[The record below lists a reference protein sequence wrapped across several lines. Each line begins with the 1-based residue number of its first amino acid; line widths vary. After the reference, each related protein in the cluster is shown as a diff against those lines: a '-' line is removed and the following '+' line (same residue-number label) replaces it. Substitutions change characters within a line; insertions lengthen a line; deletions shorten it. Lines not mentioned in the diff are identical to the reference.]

1 MCNGDVVCAI
11 ADKKIYLSDDTGLTW
26 TNISFNATLGGA
38 EFFKF
43 VTVSPDETFISVA
56 TDNGTSTPKI
66 FYLVL

>member
-26 TNISFNATLGGA
+26 TNISFNATLGG
-38 EFFKF
+38 
-43 VTVSPDETFISVA
+43 SVA